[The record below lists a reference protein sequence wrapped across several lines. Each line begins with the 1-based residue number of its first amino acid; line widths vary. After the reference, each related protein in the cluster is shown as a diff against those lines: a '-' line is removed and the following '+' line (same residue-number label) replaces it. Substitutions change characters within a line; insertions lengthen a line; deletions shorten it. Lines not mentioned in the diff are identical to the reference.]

1 MAVEIKPEQ
10 AYAYAELLEVLE
22 LMDQEYVKKVPK
34 KLMNIFKT
42 YADGEYEKHI
52 DVGVPLEEQEL
63 HEKTTALLAMLLL
76 NYWCENEEEKQSLLE
91 VYKENERKY
100 QEELKEKYNP
110 ENIFNNNVR
119 EESVGD
125 PVSKVTQP
133 AAEQKA
139 TPVQET
145 NVETPSENTSST
157 APTVSTISVED
168 MTVEETSTEPS
179 QVVEN
184 GEGNL
189 PIDMNSLPWYQKIVT
204 KVKAFISKL
213 FKKK

>member
-10 AYAYAELLEVLE
+10 AYAYAELLEVLD

-42 YADGEYEKHI
+42 YADSEYEKHI
-52 DVGVPLEEQEL
+52 SVDVPLEEQEL

-76 NYWCENEEEKQSLLE
+76 NYWCESEEEKQSLLE
-91 VYKENERKY
+91 IYKENERKY

-119 EESVGD
+119 EESAGD
-125 PVSKVTQP
+125 PVNKVTQT
-133 AAEQKA
+133 AVEQKE
-139 TPVQET
+139 TTIPVPEEST
-145 NVETPSENTSST
+145 TSTVAVEEMSVEEGASVETEQST
-157 APTVSTISVED
+157 
-168 MTVEETSTEPS
+168 
-179 QVVEN
+179 VV

-213 FKKK
+213 FKKN

>member
-22 LMDQEYVKKVPK
+22 LMDPTYVNKVPK

-42 YADGEYEKHI
+42 YADSEYEKHI
-52 DVGVPLEEQEL
+52 AVNVPLEEQEL

-76 NYWCENEEEKQSLLE
+76 NYWCESEEEKQNLLE

-110 ENIFNNNVR
+110 DNIFNNNVPR
-119 EESVGD
+119 EENVDD
-125 PVSKVTQP
+125 PVSKVSQN
-133 AAEQKA
+133 AVEQKDTSVSTSTVA
-139 TPVQET
+139 DTTEGDT
-145 NVETPSENTSST
+145 ESST
-157 APTVSTISVED
+157 IAVEEMSVEENVSTDNVQNVD
-168 MTVEETSTEPS
+168 NV
-179 QVVEN
+179 
-184 GEGNL
+184 EGNL

-213 FKKK
+213 FKKS